1 MRLLVI
7 PSLVPEAALPMV
19 LPRTAKP
26 ASQRYSFN
34 DDVDFVPK
42 GILSIRLPP
51 NDESDAQQ
59 EQGIEN
65 EDRE

>member
-51 NDESDAQQ
+51 NDEINDH
-59 EQGIEN
+59 EEKCIEH